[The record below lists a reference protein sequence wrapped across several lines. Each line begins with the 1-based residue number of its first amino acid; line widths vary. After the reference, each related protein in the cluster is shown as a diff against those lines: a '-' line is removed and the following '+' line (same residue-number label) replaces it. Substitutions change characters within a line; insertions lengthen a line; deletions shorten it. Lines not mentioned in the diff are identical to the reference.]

1 MKLTHSQHWLRDI
14 REEYQA
20 NLDSA
25 EMGPNMSLHREILA
39 RWKLES
45 PIMWRRLEMAG
56 NTEKLAF
63 VQQERMWKAAD
74 EYMATGMQYTTA
86 MKMAR
91 MDHLMMEPESEVMYK
106 EQG

>member
-1 MKLTHSQHWLRDI
+1 
-14 REEYQA
+14 
-20 NLDSA
+20 
-25 EMGPNMSLHREILA
+25 
-39 RWKLES
+39 
-45 PIMWRRLEMAG
+45 MAG